1 MRNSPIILMLIALG
15 RWAKYAPLTA
25 FAVLI
30 LSGVFGDL
38 VVRDVVRAIGDVA
51 GTDELVLRA
60 VGWAWLG
67 GPLVV
72 MTVVFGLRRRL
83 SPVLK
88 AALTYVMSAVAASS
102 SMLLGHRG
110 DGGREKR
117 FGDVQHLATPISYG
131 WAAAVLSVIATV
143 VLGLVILLIVIKVA
157 GKPLPKAT
165 QVRVGYGLGCLWVV
179 LLGVSLWFGLTG
191 PLPN

>member
-1 MRNSPIILMLIALG
+1 MRNSPIILLLTVLG

-25 FAVLI
+25 FAVLV

-38 VVRDVVRAIGDVA
+38 VVRDVVRWIGDVA

-60 VGWAWLG
+60 AGWAWMG

-72 MTVVFGLRRRL
+72 MTVAFVVRRRL
-83 SPVLK
+83 SSPVK
-88 AALTYVMSAVAASS
+88 AVLTYVMSAVAASS

-117 FGDVQHLATPISYG
+117 FGDVQHLATPLGYG

-143 VLGLVILLIVIKVA
+143 VLGLIVLLIVIKVA
-157 GKPLPKAT
+157 GKPLPTAT
-165 QVRVGYGLGCLWVV
+165 QVQVGYGLGGLWIV
-179 LLGVSLWFGLTG
+179 LLAVSLWLGLTG
-191 PLPN
+191 PLPS